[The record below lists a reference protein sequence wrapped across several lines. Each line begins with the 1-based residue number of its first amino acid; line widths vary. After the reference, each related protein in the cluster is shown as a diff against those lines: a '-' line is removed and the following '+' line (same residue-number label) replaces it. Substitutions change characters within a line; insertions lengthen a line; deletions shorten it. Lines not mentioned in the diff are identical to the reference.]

1 MKKIVSSLVVAVVA
15 LAGCHKKEKSVETSI
30 DDKDKSQKTMT
41 EETKQVSDTPVV
53 EKHVEREDSSSAYV
67 APIGSDSL
75 APSVNLVNVIRD
87 EVRANNSNKEEPK
100 LEQTKVEQPKVEQPK
115 VEEPKVEEP
124 KVEQSKVEQ
133 PKVEQHKV
141 EQPKVEQP
149 KVEQPKV
156 EQPKVEQPKVEQPK
170 VEQPKVEQPK
180 VEQPK
185 VEQPKVEQPKVAEPK
200 VEQPKVEQPKVE
212 QPKVE
217 QPKVEQPKVEQPK
230 VEQPKVEQPKVEQP
244 KVEQPKVEQPKVEQ
258 PKVEEPKVEQPK
270 VEEPKVEQPK
280 VEHPKVVQPKVEQP
294 KVEEPKVEQPKVEQP
309 KVEQPKVE
317 QPKYKAPI
325 GGNLVEPEIHVNP
338 EYKAPIGG
346 NLVEPEIHVKPEY
359 KAPIGGNLVESEIH
373 VKSEYKAPIGGNLGE
388 PEIHVKPEYK
398 APIGGNLVE
407 PEIYVK
413 PTIELSEQ
421 PKFKVN
427 YEMGS
432 PLIQQDLPVFEFSKM
447 VTKKNTPI
455 IPPYVMLAHM
465 FMKEGETKVDFPG
478 KEGLKEEEI
487 EEIKDK
493 EGNILAKKL
502 LKTTETKPI
511 VKVTRFGTMTPTSDL
526 GNTGLYN
533 IREHFPNADFVQFNH
548 AIKLTGDELKQLSSE
563 ERYKRANGKDE
574 NSLWLAGDPGHYI
587 IANAPLSDD
596 TVDKMNNGNYIDHK
610 LVGKEMLKLVN
621 EERVRVGK
629 KELKWSDNLY
639 EFAKIRAH
647 ELGENGHIRFYNND
661 NKAMPHTRDKSG
673 KSWDT
678 VFEGTKFYGRG
689 YGENTAGYTMPR
701 NIYQAFSE
709 KTIAERLFNQWKGS
723 KGHYAN
729 MIHDGYGYFAF
740 DMNASKFWR
749 NDKDSL
755 DYLAQGIQGV
765 QMFGGLNFEDKN

>member
-1 MKKIVSSLVVAVVA
+1 MKKLVSSLLVAVVA
-15 LAGCHKKEKSVETSI
+15 LAGCQKKEKPVETPK
-30 DDKDKSQKTMT
+30 DEKDKSQIQAKD
-41 EETKQVSDTPVV
+41 ETKQASETPVV
-53 EKHVEREDSSSAYV
+53 EKQIEKEDSSSAYV
-67 APIGSDSL
+67 APIDRKED
-75 APSVNLVNVIRD
+75 APAVSLVNVVQ
-87 EVRANNSNKEEPK
+87 EVAESEVITPVEQSKAPEQPK
-100 LEQTKVEQPKVEQPK
+100 VSEQSKVEKPVEQPKVSEQSKVETPVEQPKAPEQPK
-115 VEEPKVEEP
+115 VEKPVDGPKAP
-124 KVEQSKVEQ
+124 EQ
-133 PKVEQHKV
+133 PKVETPVEQPKAP
-141 EQPKVEQP
+141 EQPKVETPVEQP
-149 KVEQPKV
+149 KAPEQPKV
-156 EQPKVEQPKVEQPK
+156 ETPVERPKAPEQPKVETPVEGPK
-170 VEQPKVEQPK
+170 APEQPKVETPVEGPK
-180 VEQPK
+180 APEQPK
-185 VEQPKVEQPKVAEPK
+185 VETPVEQPKSP
-200 VEQPKVEQPKVE
+200 EQPKVETPVEGPKAPE

-217 QPKVEQPKVEQPK
+217 TPVERPKAPEQPTI
-230 VEQPKVEQPKVEQP
+230 
-244 KVEQPKVEQPKVEQ
+244 
-258 PKVEEPKVEQPK
+258 EPEVHEKPEYTV
-270 VEEPKVEQPK
+270 
-280 VEHPKVVQPKVEQP
+280 
-294 KVEEPKVEQPKVEQP
+294 
-309 KVEQPKVE
+309 
-317 QPKYKAPI
+317 PI
-325 GGNLVEPEIHVNP
+325 GGNIVEPEVHAKQ
-338 EYKAPIGG
+338 EYTALIGG
-346 NLVEPEIHVKPEY
+346 NIVEPEVHAKPEY
-359 KAPIGGNLVESEIH
+359 TASIGGNI
-373 VKSEYKAPIGGNLGE
+373 
-388 PEIHVKPEYK
+388 
-398 APIGGNLVE
+398 VE
-407 PEIYVK
+407 PEVHEK
-413 PTIELSEQ
+413 PEIERPKAPEQ
-421 PKFKVN
+421 PKIEVH
-427 YEMGS
+427 YELGES
-432 PLIQQDLPVFEFSKM
+432 LVQPALPEFEFTRK
-447 VTKKNTPI
+447 VTTKKTTI
-455 IPPYVMLAHM
+455 IPPYVMLANM

-478 KEGLKEEEI
+478 KDGLKEEEI

-493 EGNILAKKL
+493 DGNILATKL
-502 LKTTETKPI
+502 LKTSETKPI

-548 AIKLTGDELKQLSSE
+548 AIKLTGDELKQLSPE

-596 TVDKMNNGNYIDHK
+596 TVDKMNTGNYIDHK

>member
-1 MKKIVSSLVVAVVA
+1 MKKLVSSLLVAVVA
-15 LAGCHKKEKSVETSI
+15 LAGCQKKEKPVETPK
-30 DDKDKSQKTMT
+30 DEKDKSQIQAKD
-41 EETKQVSDTPVV
+41 ETKQASETPVV
-53 EKHVEREDSSSAYV
+53 EKQIEKEDSSSAYV
-67 APIGSDSL
+67 APIDRKED
-75 APSVNLVNVIRD
+75 APAVSLVNVVQ
-87 EVRANNSNKEEPK
+87 EVAESEVITPVEQPK
-100 LEQTKVEQPKVEQPK
+100 APEQPKVETPVEQPKAPEQPKVETPVEQPKAPEQPKVETPVERPKAPEQPKVETPVERPKAPEQPKVETPVEQPKVETPVERPK
-115 VEEPKVEEP
+115 AP
-124 KVEQSKVEQ
+124 EQ
-133 PKVEQHKV
+133 PKVEI
-141 EQPKVEQP
+141 P
-149 KVEQPKV
+149 
-156 EQPKVEQPKVEQPK
+156 
-170 VEQPKVEQPK
+170 
-180 VEQPK
+180 
-185 VEQPKVEQPKVAEPK
+185 
-200 VEQPKVEQPKVE
+200 
-212 QPKVE
+212 
-217 QPKVEQPKVEQPK
+217 
-230 VEQPKVEQPKVEQP
+230 
-244 KVEQPKVEQPKVEQ
+244 
-258 PKVEEPKVEQPK
+258 
-270 VEEPKVEQPK
+270 
-280 VEHPKVVQPKVEQP
+280 VEHPKAPEQP
-294 KVEEPKVEQPKVEQP
+294 TIEPEVHEKPE
-309 KVEQPKVE
+309 
-317 QPKYKAPI
+317 YTAPI
-325 GGNLVEPEIHVNP
+325 GGNVVEPEVHAKP
-338 EYKAPIGG
+338 EYTAPIGG
-346 NLVEPEIHVKPEY
+346 NIVEPEVHEKPEY
-359 KAPIGGNLVESEIH
+359 TVPIGGNIVEPAVHAKPEYTAPIGGNI
-373 VKSEYKAPIGGNLGE
+373 
-388 PEIHVKPEYK
+388 
-398 APIGGNLVE
+398 VE
-407 PEIYVK
+407 PEVHEK
-413 PTIELSEQ
+413 PEIERPEAPEQ
-421 PKFKVN
+421 PKIEVH
-427 YEMGS
+427 YELGES
-432 PLIQQDLPVFEFSKM
+432 LVQPALPEFEFTRK
-447 VTKKNTPI
+447 VTTKKTTI
-455 IPPYVMLAHM
+455 IPPYVMLANM

-478 KEGLKEEEI
+478 KDGLKEEEI

-493 EGNILAKKL
+493 DGNILATKL
-502 LKTTETKPI
+502 LKTSETKPI

-548 AIKLTGDELKQLSSE
+548 AIKLTGDELKQLSPE

-596 TVDKMNNGNYIDHK
+596 TVDKMNTGNYIDHK

-765 QMFGGLNFEDKN
+765 QMFGGLNFE

>member
-1 MKKIVSSLVVAVVA
+1 MKKLVSSLLVAVVA
-15 LAGCHKKEKSVETSI
+15 LAGCQKKEKPVETPK
-30 DDKDKSQKTMT
+30 DEKDKSQIQAKD
-41 EETKQVSDTPVV
+41 ETKQASETPVV
-53 EKHVEREDSSSAYV
+53 EKQIEKEDSSSAYV
-67 APIGSDSL
+67 APIDRKED
-75 APSVNLVNVIRD
+75 APAVSLVNVVQ
-87 EVRANNSNKEEPK
+87 EVAESEVITPVEQPK
-100 LEQTKVEQPKVEQPK
+100 APEQPKVSEQSKVEKPVEQPKVSEQSKVEKPVEQPKVSEQSKVETPVEQPKAPEQPK
-115 VEEPKVEEP
+115 VEKPVDGPKAP
-124 KVEQSKVEQ
+124 EQ
-133 PKVEQHKV
+133 PKVETPVEQPKAP
-141 EQPKVEQP
+141 EQPKVETPVEQP
-149 KVEQPKV
+149 KAPEQPKV
-156 EQPKVEQPKVEQPK
+156 EKPVEQPKAPEQPKVEPPVEGPK
-170 VEQPKVEQPK
+170 APEQPKVETPVEQPK
-180 VEQPK
+180 APEQPK
-185 VEQPKVEQPKVAEPK
+185 VETPVERPKAP
-200 VEQPKVEQPKVE
+200 EQPKVETPVERPKAPE

-217 QPKVEQPKVEQPK
+217 TPVERPKAPEQPKVETPVERPK
-230 VEQPKVEQPKVEQP
+230 APEQPTIEPEVHEKPEYTVPIGGNIVEPEVHAKQE
-244 KVEQPKVEQPKVEQ
+244 
-258 PKVEEPKVEQPK
+258 
-270 VEEPKVEQPK
+270 
-280 VEHPKVVQPKVEQP
+280 
-294 KVEEPKVEQPKVEQP
+294 
-309 KVEQPKVE
+309 
-317 QPKYKAPI
+317 YTAPI
-325 GGNLVEPEIHVNP
+325 GGNIVEPEVHEKP
-338 EYKAPIGG
+338 EIERPKAP
-346 NLVEPEIHVKPEY
+346 
-359 KAPIGGNLVESEIH
+359 
-373 VKSEYKAPIGGNLGE
+373 
-388 PEIHVKPEYK
+388 
-398 APIGGNLVE
+398 
-407 PEIYVK
+407 
-413 PTIELSEQ
+413 EQ
-421 PKFKVN
+421 PKIEVH
-427 YEMGS
+427 YELGES
-432 PLIQQDLPVFEFSKM
+432 LVQPALPEFEFTRK
-447 VTKKNTPI
+447 VTTKKTTI
-455 IPPYVMLAHM
+455 IPPYVMLANM

-478 KEGLKEEEI
+478 KDGLKEEEI

-493 EGNILAKKL
+493 DGNILATKL
-502 LKTTETKPI
+502 LKTSETKPI

-548 AIKLTGDELKQLSSE
+548 AIKLTGDELKQLSPE

-596 TVDKMNNGNYIDHK
+596 TVDKMNTGNYIDHK

>member
-1 MKKIVSSLVVAVVA
+1 MKKLVSSLLVAVVA
-15 LAGCHKKEKSVETSI
+15 LAGCQKKEKPVETPK
-30 DDKDKSQKTMT
+30 DEKDKSQIQAKD
-41 EETKQVSDTPVV
+41 ETKQASETPVV
-53 EKHVEREDSSSAYV
+53 EKQIEKEDSSSAYV
-67 APIGSDSL
+67 APIDRKED
-75 APSVNLVNVIRD
+75 APAVSLVNVVQ
-87 EVRANNSNKEEPK
+87 EVAESEVITPVEQSKAPEQPK
-100 LEQTKVEQPKVEQPK
+100 VSEQSKVEKPVEQPKVSEQSKVETPVEQPKAPEQPK
-115 VEEPKVEEP
+115 VEKP
-124 KVEQSKVEQ
+124 VEQPKAPEQ
-133 PKVEQHKV
+133 PKVEPPVEGPKAP
-141 EQPKVEQP
+141 EQPKVETPVEQP
-149 KVEQPKV
+149 KAPEQPKV
-156 EQPKVEQPKVEQPK
+156 ETPVERPKAPEQPKVETPVERPK
-170 VEQPKVEQPK
+170 APEQPTIEPEVHEKPEYTVPIGGNIVEPEVHAKQ
-180 VEQPK
+180 E
-185 VEQPKVEQPKVAEPK
+185 
-200 VEQPKVEQPKVE
+200 
-212 QPKVE
+212 
-217 QPKVEQPKVEQPK
+217 
-230 VEQPKVEQPKVEQP
+230 
-244 KVEQPKVEQPKVEQ
+244 
-258 PKVEEPKVEQPK
+258 
-270 VEEPKVEQPK
+270 
-280 VEHPKVVQPKVEQP
+280 
-294 KVEEPKVEQPKVEQP
+294 
-309 KVEQPKVE
+309 
-317 QPKYKAPI
+317 YTAPI
-325 GGNLVEPEIHVNP
+325 GGNIVEPEVHAKP
-338 EYKAPIGG
+338 EYTASIGG
-346 NLVEPEIHVKPEY
+346 NIVEPEVHEKPEIERP
-359 KAPIGGNLVESEIH
+359 KAP
-373 VKSEYKAPIGGNLGE
+373 
-388 PEIHVKPEYK
+388 
-398 APIGGNLVE
+398 
-407 PEIYVK
+407 
-413 PTIELSEQ
+413 EQ
-421 PKFKVN
+421 PKIEVH
-427 YEMGS
+427 YELGES
-432 PLIQQDLPVFEFSKM
+432 LVQPALPEFEFTRK
-447 VTKKNTPI
+447 VTTKKTTI
-455 IPPYVMLAHM
+455 IPPYVMLANM

-478 KEGLKEEEI
+478 KDGLKEEEI

-493 EGNILAKKL
+493 DGNILATKL
-502 LKTTETKPI
+502 LKTSETKPI

-548 AIKLTGDELKQLSSE
+548 AIKLTGDELKQLSPE

-596 TVDKMNNGNYIDHK
+596 TVDKMNTGNYIDHK

>member
-1 MKKIVSSLVVAVVA
+1 MGESLVQPA
-15 LAGCHKKEKSVETSI
+15 L
-30 DDKDKSQKTMT
+30 
-41 EETKQVSDTPVV
+41 
-53 EKHVEREDSSSAYV
+53 
-67 APIGSDSL
+67 
-75 APSVNLVNVIRD
+75 
-87 EVRANNSNKEEPK
+87 
-100 LEQTKVEQPKVEQPK
+100 
-115 VEEPKVEEP
+115 
-124 KVEQSKVEQ
+124 
-133 PKVEQHKV
+133 
-141 EQPKVEQP
+141 
-149 KVEQPKV
+149 
-156 EQPKVEQPKVEQPK
+156 
-170 VEQPKVEQPK
+170 
-180 VEQPK
+180 
-185 VEQPKVEQPKVAEPK
+185 
-200 VEQPKVEQPKVE
+200 
-212 QPKVE
+212 
-217 QPKVEQPKVEQPK
+217 
-230 VEQPKVEQPKVEQP
+230 
-244 KVEQPKVEQPKVEQ
+244 
-258 PKVEEPKVEQPK
+258 
-270 VEEPKVEQPK
+270 
-280 VEHPKVVQPKVEQP
+280 
-294 KVEEPKVEQPKVEQP
+294 
-309 KVEQPKVE
+309 
-317 QPKYKAPI
+317 
-325 GGNLVEPEIHVNP
+325 PE
-338 EYKAPIGG
+338 
-346 NLVEPEIHVKPEY
+346 
-359 KAPIGGNLVESEIH
+359 
-373 VKSEYKAPIGGNLGE
+373 
-388 PEIHVKPEYK
+388 
-398 APIGGNLVE
+398 
-407 PEIYVK
+407 
-413 PTIELSEQ
+413 
-421 PKFKVN
+421 
-427 YEMGS
+427 
-432 PLIQQDLPVFEFSKM
+432 FEFTRK
-447 VTKKNTPI
+447 VTTKKTTI
-455 IPPYVMLAHM
+455 IPPYVMLANM

-478 KEGLKEEEI
+478 KDGLKEEEI

-493 EGNILAKKL
+493 DGTILATKL
-502 LKTTETKPI
+502 LKTSETKPI

-548 AIKLTGDELKQLSSE
+548 AIKLTGDELKQLSPE

-596 TVDKMNNGNYIDHK
+596 TVDKMNTGNYIDHK